1 MTTPKSSVKSPVSS
15 PSSSRSR
22 LEQPAWALLRLDW
35 EKLAWIALLIVAFGL
50 RLYDVGARTMSH
62 DESLHTTYSY
72 NLYKGIGYQ
81 HDPLMHGPLLF
92 ELTALSYFLFG
103 PSDASARLP
112 VVFLGTGIV
121 WLMWWTRRWLG
132 RSGAFLAGVL
142 LTFSPALLYHSRYIR
157 HDLYLIFFVV
167 LLIILAFRYRETGEG
182 KWLTGLAVTLGLSF
196 TTMEASF
203 IYTILFVAFFLLWG
217 LVRVMTDGWQVPGYR
232 RPFLGVLAVGA
243 VLAIYPLFEAIK
255 APVGTPVTSARLGGM
270 VMWPVFL
277 VGLVVLAG
285 ALWLLFRGY
294 GEARLRTLR
303 EFDLMVWLMTLAAP
317 LYAAFPIK
325 LVGGNPESVKILPNM
340 LQPDVLRSA
349 AVFLAMVVV
358 FSALGALWGGRRY
371 LVALALYYGVM
382 VVLFTTFFTNG
393 NGVGTGLVG
402 SVGYWLAQQE
412 VRRGGQPWYYYLLI
426 VPLYEFVPLVLSLA
440 GMVALA
446 WRGLRGRPLDPTGD
460 APDAAPPAIRN
471 QWLLFLAFYVLGVWG
486 AFTWAGE
493 KMPWLSTHIT
503 TPMCILGGWYLAERI
518 KLIPWEQVRRTRGWW
533 WPVGVLLWLLAFGVF
548 LRLLTAGRAFR
559 GTDLASLGDTI
570 GLVANLL
577 VLIGLGWVLARK
589 GLELGGDL
597 ARRLFGLG
605 LVGLLGVFSLRTA
618 FLFTYVNYDYAIEPM
633 VYAHG
638 TPDIKLVVE
647 ELKDIS
653 RRTVGENQLVFAYDD
668 ESTWPFEWYFRDFP
682 NKKFF
687 GGSPSREVLRDVP
700 VVIVGIENEGKVKPF
715 LGNQYYRIPYRQIWW
730 PKETYKD
737 LTWQRIWDGLRDPVI
752 RRNVLDVILYRR
764 YRQPLAE
771 WDPADRF
778 ILFVRKDIGAQV
790 WQLGAAPAA
799 VPEVVTDPF
808 EGKYRL
814 EPAVQI
820 IGGIGGSAPGQFQQ
834 PRGLAI
840 APKGSPFEGRIYVA
854 DTGNHRIQVFE
865 PDGTFAFGW
874 GSFGEAPGQFNEPW
888 SVGVAADGRVYV
900 VDTWNHR
907 IQVFTPDG
915 QFLKQWGAFVS
926 TDGQLGQ
933 MGVFWGPRAVAF
945 TAEGNLLVTDTGN
958 KRVQVF
964 DPEGNPLTQF
974 GGGGIESG
982 YFDEPVGIAVGPDGS
997 VYVADTWNR
1006 RVQKFDAAFRFL
1018 KEWAVPGWED
1028 QNIFTK
1034 PYIAVDSTGTVYASD
1049 PTGWRIL
1056 VWDAEGNPLA
1066 VLGQYGAASTDFGW
1080 VNGVAV
1086 GPDDSLWVADADNHR
1101 IMRFNPVR

>member
-1 MTTPKSSVKSPVSS
+1 MTTPKSSATSASATS
-15 PSSSRSR
+15 DRSW
-22 LEQPAWALLRLDW
+22 LAQPAWALLRLDW

-103 PSDASARLP
+103 VNDATARLP

-121 WLMWWTRRWLG
+121 GLLWWTRRWLG
-132 RSGAFLAGVL
+132 RPGAFLAAVL

-157 HDLYLIFFVV
+157 HDIYLIFFVV
-167 LLIILAFRYRETGEG
+167 LLVILAFRYRETGAG
-182 KWLTGLAVTLGLSF
+182 RWLTWLAVALGLSF

-203 IYTILFVAFFLLWG
+203 IYAILFVIFFLLWT
-217 LVRVMTDGWQVPGYR
+217 LVKVMAAPWQVPGYR
-232 RPFLGVLAVGA
+232 WPFLGVLAAGA
-243 VLAIYPLFEAIK
+243 LLTIYPLFEAIK

-270 VMWPVFL
+270 VMWPLFL
-277 VGLVVLAG
+277 LGLLVLGG
-285 ALWLLFRGY
+285 AFWLVWRGF
-294 GEARLRTLR
+294 GEARLRAIR
-303 EFDLMVWLMTLAAP
+303 EFDLVVWITTLAAP

-340 LQPDVLRSA
+340 LQPEVVRA
-349 AVFLAMVVV
+349 AVVFLAMLLL

-371 LVALALYYGVM
+371 LMALGLYYGIM
-382 VVLFTTFFTNG
+382 IALFTTFFTNG

-440 GMVALA
+440 GVVALA
-446 WRGLRGRPLDPTGD
+446 WRGLRGRALDPTGE
-460 APDAAPPAIRN
+460 AADAAAPALRGE
-471 QWLLFLAFYVLGVWG
+471 WLLFLAFWVVGVWG

-503 TPMCILGGWYLAERI
+503 TPMGILGGWYLAERL
-518 KLIPWEQVRRTRGWW
+518 KRIPWETVRQRRGLW
-533 WPVGVLLWLLAFGVF
+533 WPPAALLWLVALFVF

-559 GTDLASLGDTI
+559 GTDLASLGDTL
-570 GLVANLL
+570 GLVANAA
-577 VLIGLGWVLARK
+577 VLIGLGWVVARK
-589 GLELGGDL
+589 GRELGGAL
-597 ARRLFGLG
+597 SRRLVGLG
-605 LVGLLGVFSLRTA
+605 LVGLLAVFWLRTA
-618 FLFTYVNYDYAIEPM
+618 FLFTYVNYDYPIEPM

-638 TPDIKLVVE
+638 TPDIKIVVE
-647 ELKDIS
+647 ELKEIS

-687 GGSPSREVLRDVP
+687 GASPSREYLKDVP

-715 LGNQYYRIPYRQIWW
+715 LGNQYYRTVYRQIWW

-737 LTWQRIWDGLRDPVI
+737 LSWERIWNGLRDPVI
-752 RRNVLDVILYRR
+752 RRNVLNVILYRR
-764 YRQPLAE
+764 YQQPIAE

-778 ILFVRKDIGAQV
+778 VLFVRKDIGAQI
-790 WQLGAAPAA
+790 WHLGAAPAPA
-799 VPEVVTDPF
+799 PEVTADPF

-814 EPAVQI
+814 EPAVQL
-820 IGGIGGSAPGQFQQ
+820 IGGIGGDAPGQFRQ

-840 APKGSPFEGRIYVA
+840 APAGSPFPGRIYVA
-854 DTGNHRIQVFE
+854 DTGNHRVQVFE

-874 GSFGEAPGQFNEPW
+874 GSFGEAEGQFNEPW
-888 SVGVAADGRVYV
+888 GIGVAADGRVYV

-915 QFLKQWGAFVS
+915 RFLKQWGAFVS

-933 MGVFWGPRAVAF
+933 MGVFWGPRAIAF
-945 TAEGNLLVTDTGN
+945 TAEGNLLITDTGN

-974 GGGGIESG
+974 GGGGVAPG

-997 VYVADTWNR
+997 IYVADTWNR
-1006 RVQKFDAAFRFL
+1006 RVQKFDAAFRFV

-1080 VNGVAV
+1080 VNGVTI
-1086 GPDDSLWVADADNHR
+1086 GLDDSLWVADADNHR
-1101 IMRFNPVR
+1101 VMRFNPVR